1 MSAVPSPERLAA
13 LLRAA
18 DPLAAARAAGVAPAG
33 EIAWTRGPDPAGW
46 LVDGDAERPVA
57 EHRAA
62 HAAGRPS
69 VAALAYGRGAEPDRV
84 AARLHALAL
93 LAAETGLLRAVCPVP
108 GEGTAGRPG
117 SWGVEDL
124 TVVAV
129 CRLALPDGVR
139 VRPHW
144 RLLGAGACQVAA
156 AFGADDWV
164 LPEVSGD
171 DPVHLAEAVGRT
183 AVAR

>member
-1 MSAVPSPERLAA
+1 MSVPSPERLAA

-18 DPLAAARAAGVAPAG
+18 DPLAAARAAGVAPGG

-46 LVDGDAERPVA
+46 LVDGDDERPLA

-69 VAALAYGRGAEPDRV
+69 VAALAYGRGADPARV

-108 GEGTAGRPG
+108 GEGAAGRPG

-129 CRLALPDGVR
+129 CRLALPADVR

-156 AFGADDWV
+156 AFGADEWV
-164 LPEVSGD
+164 LPEGSGD
-171 DPVHLAEAVGRT
+171 EPGHLAEAVGRT

>member
-1 MSAVPSPERLAA
+1 VSGVAPPERLAA

-18 DPLAAARAAGVAPAG
+18 DPIAAARAAGIAPGG
-33 EIAWTRGPDPAGW
+33 EIAWTRGPDPTGW

-69 VAALAYGRGAEPDRV
+69 VAALAYGRGADPDRI

-93 LAAETGLLRAVCPVP
+93 IAAETGLLRAVCPVP
-108 GEGTAGRPG
+108 GEGAAGRPG

-129 CRLALPDGVR
+129 CRLALPDDVR

-156 AFGADDWV
+156 AFGADEWV
-164 LPEVSGD
+164 LPAGSAD
-171 DPVHLAEAVGRT
+171 DPPHLAEAVGRR